1 MKAELSVMEEREE
14 EEVTKEEKEDLYSR
28 VQELKSSQ
36 AAVLAEI
43 DLFEC
48 FISRSDPQDRGSQAG
63 GDGLGSQ
70 LEGGGR
76 GRRRRSR
83 SHVSHHL
90 QQLTLEQKLYVA
102 QREVK
107 ETQQDQ
113 EKLRQRCERVQDH
126 YKVTLKEAEMRLS
139 DIRKAQ
145 KEFERRLLR
154 PVKETRLGMKEP
166 EKVTQ
171 LEKFHVKNQALKV
184 QERRLQQ
191 QLIQKRE
198 AGRADYEDIFQEF
211 DEQRTE
217 KNLDELQVNNLKVQR
232 ALSAQKEKLQKVTQ
246 QSTELSSD
254 ITNRKQTLARIEEE
268 IQQAEEDR
276 LKAEALNQHLRG
288 LIADY
293 QAPGV
298 MEYILIKNKHKKLQ
312 RSIHTLERKVGITEM
327 ALKAH
332 SRAVNTQRATFTP
345 ANSVN
350 VGAGS
355 VQRRIPE
362 KLPHIAEHGT

>member
-126 YKVTLKEAEMRLS
+126 Y
-139 DIRKAQ
+139 
-145 KEFERRLLR
+145 
-154 PVKETRLGMKEP
+154 
-166 EKVTQ
+166 KVTQ